1 MGKIR
6 ADVLMVQ
13 LGLAESR
20 ERARTLIMAGRARVG
35 TTVLV
40 KPATMLDETA
50 AMELIAPERFVSRG
64 GHKLEGAL
72 ESFAIEV
79 AGLACMDLGASTG
92 GFTDCL
98 LQHGAASVLAVDV
111 GRAQLHAKLRDDP
124 RVTLLE
130 GTNARDLPELPPDIG
145 FFVADLSFISLRKV
159 LPSVEAQV
167 AGDVPGVVLFKPQFE
182 AGRADV
188 PRTGVIKDVELRARM
203 VAEFQE
209 WLVAAGWQVR
219 GMIESPI
226 RGGEGNVEYL
236 VYLATPARRASEC

>member
-13 LGLAESR
+13 LGLAETR

-35 TTVLV
+35 TTVLI
-40 KPATMLDETA
+40 KPATMLEETA
-50 AMELIAPERFVSRG
+50 PMELIAPERFVSRG
-64 GHKLEGAL
+64 GYKLEGAL
-72 ESFAIEV
+72 DAFAIDV
-79 AGLACMDLGASTG
+79 TGIACMDLGASTG

-111 GRAQLHAKLRDDP
+111 GRAQLHQKLREDP

-130 GTNARDLPELPPDIG
+130 GTNARALPDLPVDIR

-159 LPSVEAQV
+159 LPSVEARV
-167 AGDVPGVVLFKPQFE
+167 AGGTSGVVLFKPQFE
-182 AGRADV
+182 AGKAEV
-188 PRTGVIKDVELRARM
+188 PRTGVIKDEQLRSRL
-203 VAEFQE
+203 VSEFE
-209 WLVAAGWQVR
+209 AWLAAAGWDLR
-219 GMIESPI
+219 GVIESPI

-236 VYLATPARRASEC
+236 VYLATPVRKVSEC